1 MQQVV
6 HCRYVTD
13 IRRVGTDRVT
23 LSRAVFTGNKS
34 TKHVVLQRA
43 VRLIE
48 EVDQPLWNSDFL
60 GHARGVDDDA
70 CRNTERQSNVVK
82 AHVEI
87 HIQISCKATGID
99 HDHAQRADVQK
110 WSSPGWN
117 TDIRTDAQIG

>member
-13 IRRVGTDRVT
+13 IRSVGTDRVT
-23 LSRAVFTGNKS
+23 LSRAVFTGNKA

-48 EVDQPLWNSDFL
+48 EVDQPLRNSDFL
-60 GHARGVDDDA
+60 GLASGIDDDA
-70 CRNTERQSNVVK
+70 CRNTERQPNVVK

-87 HIQISCKATGID
+87 HIQVSCKATGID
-99 HDHAQRADVQK
+99 HDHAQRADIQK
-110 WSSPGWN
+110 WCFIGWN
-117 TDIRTDAQIG
+117 TDIRTDPQIG